1 MTDLA
6 DRLAA
11 LSPAKRALL
20 TRLRAAPA
28 LAPIPRIADG
38 PAPLSLEQRRLWYQL
53 QLAPGYPLYT
63 IPLGF
68 RLRGRVDVDALVDA
82 LRELVQRHEVLRT
95 AFRESAG
102 IPVQEVTD
110 GSAFRPEVMDLRGD
124 EWAEPEANYQTDA
137 FTRRP
142 YDLAAGETIHA
153 LLVRETDD
161 ELRFFVGLHHLAADG
176 WSAGVLLRELSA
188 LYAARVTGVPANLP
202 DPPVRYRDWAAWQ
215 QRPDR

>member
-1 MTDLA
+1 MTELA

-20 TRLRAAPA
+20 TKLRSAPA
-28 LAPIPRIADG
+28 HAPIPRIGDG

-68 RLRGRVDVDALVDA
+68 RLRGKVDVDALVA
-82 LRELVQRHEVLRT
+82 SLRELVDRHEVLRT

-110 GSAFRPEVMDLRGD
+110 GAAFTPEVLDLRGD
-124 EWAEPEANYQTDA
+124 PWAEAEANYQTSA

-142 YDLAAGETIHA
+142 YNLAAGETFHA

-161 ELRFFVGLHHLAADG
+161 ESRLFIGLHHLAADG
-176 WSAGVLLRELSA
+176 W
-188 LYAARVTGVPANLP
+188 
-202 DPPVRYRDWAAWQ
+202 
-215 QRPDR
+215 